1 MRIWKLLLSLVRVST
16 QCGQWNR
23 SNHLPSRKRKLSSF
37 LKTLNVRRHVPL
49 SLGSCSD
56 VQCETDLEPL
66 PAAQARAQDKDV
78 YSTEGAS
85 SDEGVLMAST
95 TVFVRDPGDEPSKY
109 TLPITVNRTEGMHQ
123 NDTHFFKC
131 DLC

>member
-1 MRIWKLLLSLVRVST
+1 M
-16 QCGQWNR
+16 
-23 SNHLPSRKRKLSSF
+23 
-37 LKTLNVRRHVPL
+37 PL
-49 SLGSCSD
+49 SLGSCPD

-109 TLPITVNRTEGMHQ
+109 IPYQ
-123 NDTHFFKC
+123 
-131 DLC
+131 